1 MKAVI
6 LVLIVACM
14 ILGYVLYRSRSASQ
28 DLDVEPHAAEE
39 IRKAQ
44 RR

>member
-6 LVLIVACM
+6 LGLIVAGI
-14 ILGYVLYRSRSASQ
+14 ILGYVLYQSRSVSK